1 MICGK
6 PVLVSD
12 CKPLKRIVEQAN
24 AGAIFRAN
32 DEKNLAKTLLQMAAF
47 PEVLIEMGKNGQKAA
62 LGPLSWKKDAQLLVD
77 MYRQFELLKR

>member
-12 CKPLKRIVEQAN
+12 CKPLKRIMEQAK

-32 DEKNLAKTLLQMAAF
+32 DEKDLATTLLHMAAH
-47 PEVLIEMGKNGQKAA
+47 PEELVEMGLNGQKAA
-62 LGPLSWKKDAQLLVD
+62 LGPLSWKKDAKKLVD
-77 MYRQFELLKR
+77 LYYSLK

>member
-32 DEKNLAKTLLQMAAF
+32 DKKHLAQTLVQMAAF
-47 PEVLIEMGKNGQKAA
+47 PEVLVEMGKNGQKSA
-62 LGPLSWKKDAQLLVD
+62 LGPLSWKIDAKKLVD
-77 MYRQFELLKR
+77 LYSTLK